1 MYLIS
6 QMRLIFHIILGI
18 LFNSICL
25 LGNDGSYTGSGNQL
39 VPVKE
44 TDIALEKEILTIR
57 RIDGTAIVSVYYE
70 LFNPGDEKEVIVGFE
85 ADNSSFPANV
95 HPKKGGHPYI
105 DNFNVNVNGKQLKH
119 TIAYLLNDES
129 LPANKRSI
137 ALPKLIKYIDKDP
150 EGASFTYV
158 YSFKVKFKKGHNII
172 KHDYEYQMS
181 SSIGMVFGFDY
192 KLTPANRWA
201 NGQID
206 DFTLILDLGEYVG
219 INLNMYGI
227 ANKNLVFT
235 GSGHYGRPNAPVNT
249 NHKENVFIESGQ
261 LIFHAKD
268 YHPEEELTFD
278 CPDFY
283 FDYNSDNEQRTLTS
297 IPYSLIAQ
305 ESIYFEDLSPFDKKI
320 FESLQLARDGYIFPD
335 KSLYEYFMKNTSW
348 YIPDPE
354 YKPE

>member
-1 MYLIS
+1 MNSILLIRHYFIAFLS
-6 QMRLIFHIILGI
+6 L

-25 LGNDGSYTGSGNQL
+25 FGNDGSYTGSGNQL

-70 LFNPGDEKEVIVGFE
+70 LFNPGDEKEIIVGFE
-85 ADNSSFPANV
+85 ANSSSFPSMI
-95 HPKKGGHPYI
+95 HPKNGGHPYI

-137 ALPKLIKYIDKDP
+137 TLPKLTKYIDKDP
-150 EGASFTYV
+150 ESASFTYV

-181 SSIGMVFGFDY
+181 SSIGMIFGFDY

-219 INLNMYGI
+219 INLPMYGSVGKE
-227 ANKNLVFT
+227 NWTFT
-235 GSGHYGRPNAPVNT
+235 GSGHDGRPNAPEN
-249 NHKENVFIESGQ
+249 NNQRENVFIESGQ

-278 CPDFY
+278 CPDY
-283 FDYNSDNEQRTLTS
+283 EFDYESEQRAFTS
-297 IPYSLIAQ
+297 IPYSFIAQ
-305 ESIYFEDLSPFDKKI
+305 ERMYPEDLSPFDKKV
-320 FESLQLARDGYIFPD
+320 FDNLQLARDGYVFPD
-335 KSLYEYFMKNTSW
+335 KSLYDYFMKNTIW
-348 YIPDPE
+348 YIPDPN
-354 YKPE
+354 YKPQ